1 MLYQLP
7 TGKTI
12 ELSFAQWYAL
22 TEDDIEYLI
31 AIGFGDEI
39 EYPWRRSVLE
49 KPETPED
56 KTIEITEVH
65 IVDKLN
71 DSELT
76 FEE

>member
-22 TEDDIEYLI
+22 TEEDIEYLI

-39 EYPWRRSVLE
+39 ESPWRRSVLE
-49 KPETPED
+49 KPETPVQEL
-56 KTIEITEVH
+56 IEITDIH

-71 DSELT
+71 DTELSP
-76 FEE
+76 EE